1 MALGNADDAASDD
14 NAPSPFA
21 PSLASFEQHGFVV
34 VRSALDPSVAD
45 EVLVHV
51 NTELEKRQELG
62 LEGVEHDVFGAIAP
76 PKSSTSGYGA
86 PVLHRWN
93 LLLDLEH
100 VTKRSL
106 REVLGRSIDQRP
118 PILENEDCQ
127 TRTTDVHREFVWSLI
142 QGACGPGAE
151 LCDLSALVSDPGSE
165 EQRLHYDTRNDE
177 VDGGDGGIQASAAT
191 ENIDPVR
198 DGDPP
203 VLPKRLV
210 TGFVALQDVT
220 EDMGPTLI
228 VPKTTTKEVHEEILA
243 AGALSPGKLEA
254 VLNRYQQAGVKCL
267 LAAGDLVLMDS
278 RALHLGSA
286 NRSTSK
292 RRVLLDFAFMAPELQ
307 PETYCGCILQEL
319 GLRRLKLTD
328 YEEWT

>member
-198 DGDPP
+198 DGGRDRGHGTDSHRAQNHHQRGARGDSSRRGAISREVGSCVEQVPASWRQVSAGRGGP
-203 VLPKRLV
+203 GANGQPSAPSRERQPFDKQAPSVVRFCFYGPRTATRDLLRMHFAGTGAPTAQIDRL
-210 TGFVALQDVT
+210 
-220 EDMGPTLI
+220 
-228 VPKTTTKEVHEEILA
+228 
-243 AGALSPGKLEA
+243 
-254 VLNRYQQAGVKCL
+254 
-267 LAAGDLVLMDS
+267 
-278 RALHLGSA
+278 
-286 NRSTSK
+286 
-292 RRVLLDFAFMAPELQ
+292 
-307 PETYCGCILQEL
+307 
-319 GLRRLKLTD
+319 
-328 YEEWT
+328 